1 MYFVRM
7 KLTLN
12 IDDDL
17 LTRVMET
24 TGAKTKT
31 EAIHAALAEVD
42 RRNKLIALLSEGV
55 GDIDWKNAFDEKSWA
70 DHSETSLAAETPAAP
85 KPPAVKRKPTKYG
98 SKPSPGR

>member
-1 MYFVRM
+1 M

-17 LTRVMET
+17 LSRVVAM

-31 EAIHAALAEVD
+31 EAIHAALAEID

-55 GDIDWKNAFDEKSWA
+55 GSVDWKNAYDEKSWA
-70 DHSETSLAAETPAAP
+70 NQETARVAEDPVKSGEAAP
-85 KPPAVKRKPTKYG
+85 AKARKAPTSVRYGRKP
-98 SKPSPGR
+98 RARR

>member
-1 MYFVRM
+1 M

-17 LTRVMET
+17 LARVMET

-42 RRNKLIALLSEGV
+42 RRNRLIALLSEDV
-55 GDIDWKNAFDEKSWA
+55 GPVDWKNAFDEKSWEA
-70 DHSETSLAAETPAAP
+70 NESAIVAESPALPAPTQRAAVPNPSATARHG
-85 KPPAVKRKPTKYG
+85 RKSRP
-98 SKPSPGR
+98 RR

>member
-1 MYFVRM
+1 M

-17 LTRVMET
+17 LSRVMET

-42 RRNKLIALLSEGV
+42 RRHKLITLLSEDIGINWDT
-55 GDIDWKNAFDEKSWA
+55 DIDTKAWDRDDETTARIAEIPPVRHDRKSR
-70 DHSETSLAAETPAAP
+70 P
-85 KPPAVKRKPTKYG
+85 R
-98 SKPSPGR
+98 R